1 MLGRIETRTRD
12 RMYCQTMQTVRDISQ
27 DDCARI
33 ATCSLRTLTDRL
45 KENYSI
51 DEISYYV
58 CGKSTHVA
66 ELTHGDVALQF
77 TFGTHH
83 RPRSNLQTTNIKSTN
98 LSPTIARKV
107 DTAGRGRGI
116 YSREN
121 PILTCFPPN

>member
-12 RMYCQTMQTVRDISQ
+12 RMYCQTMRTVRDISQ

-58 CGKSTHVA
+58 CRKSTHVA

-83 RPRSNLQTTNIKSTN
+83 RPRSNLQTTNIKSSTN

-107 DTAGRGRGI
+107 DAAGRGI
-116 YSREN
+116 YSKPN
-121 PILTCFPPN
+121 PNMFPTKLVS